1 MIIAVTSES
10 SGSCRPPPFRRNPR
24 RTGFTSSTHS
34 STLSKGE
41 FKKQWLWWTFAT
53 EEDQD
58 NENPNWILFLPMHC
72 NVAGLIEEKVINMR
86 NMMMDYLISD
96 HWSQIH
102 NTCRALP
109 CPPTKIH
116 HWEEGRRQILPEA
129 RIRNWLWKK
138 SAEQCSVTITSLPFS
153 LLSPPAPLPPT
164 LPPPLLN
171 LNRFGEF
178 QNWRCGDKIM
188 EALGLSQYW

>member
-1 MIIAVTSES
+1 MFIATRIISPPPPPWSSQSPRSPQDHAARLLS
-10 SGSCRPPPFRRNPR
+10 SGILAALASHRQHTPQPWVRRV
-24 RTGFTSSTHS
+24 
-34 STLSKGE
+34 
-41 FKKQWLWWTFAT
+41 WLWWTFAT

-116 HWEEGRRQILPEA
+116 HWEEGPRQILPEA

-138 SAEQCSVTITSLPFS
+138 SVEQCSVTITSLPFS

-164 LPPPLLN
+164 LPPPRLN
-171 LNRFGEF
+171 LNRFGELTF
-178 QNWRCGDKIM
+178 
-188 EALGLSQYW
+188 